1 MLTVSEPALMPWT
14 RTAAPVDS
22 ENSDSRPRA
31 QVLPPPEE
39 IALFIEVDAILC
51 DAAARLTC
59 RQRPAP
65 PATGRALR
73 GPRPAGRAWLQPSG
87 QWRVPPHA
95 VRAVQRGPPAHR
107 TDQTLTRGGEVIAAV
122 ETG

>member
-1 MLTVSEPALMPWT
+1 MLTVSEPALMLWT
-14 RTAAPVDS
+14 RTAAPTDS
-22 ENSDSRPRA
+22 ETSTSRPR
-31 QVLPPPEE
+31 VRPCPLPEE

-73 GPRPAGRAWLQPSG
+73 GPRAAGRAWLEPSG
-87 QWRVPPHA
+87 RWRVPPHA

-107 TDQTLTRGGEVIAAV
+107 TDQHRREEVMSSQQ
-122 ETG
+122 